1 MSPPILEGARVR
13 LRPYR
18 AGDREGLL
26 AVFGDLRVVRYWSFP
41 PWTSLADADAYLEPL
56 LAALPLDDEPT
67 SLPWAIADLAT
78 DALLGTATIFALQ
91 REQQRAEV
99 GYSLASAHQGR
110 GLASEAVTLALGYAF
125 DVLELRRVEADVD
138 PRNLPSCK
146 LLERLGFKRE
156 GLLRE
161 RWNVNA
167 EICDTALYGLLAR
180 ELIRGAPPSG

>member
-1 MSPPILEGARVR
+1 M
-13 LRPYR
+13 
-18 AGDREGLL
+18 
-26 AVFGDLRVVRYWSFP
+26 
-41 PWTSLADADAYLEPL
+41 
-56 LAALPLDDEPT
+56 
-67 SLPWAIADLAT
+67 
-78 DALLGTATIFALQ
+78 
-91 REQQRAEV
+91 

-110 GLASEAVTLALGYAF
+110 GLASEAVTLALLYAF

-146 LLERLGFKRE
+146 VLERLGFQRE

-180 ELIRGAPPSG
+180 ELRRSP